1 MFQLFHMHLVTL
13 QSAVEMKIQFRQ
25 LDFALQTMM
34 HSYRGDCK
42 KWYTLARRG
51 DFVCCHNARNYSWLF
66 CCGCITRQPCQGG
79 VMTAPCVT
87 SPPKLLT
94 TDSAVWKYFPL
105 VIIPTPLSPFI
116 SLNVVVGGT
125 TIYVQ
130 SVSWDGMD
138 GWECCYIVV
147 WAQSM
152 FSFAGDHM
160 DSDSQRDLG
169 EAGNRII
176 FP

>member
-1 MFQLFHMHLVTL
+1 MCEVSHAFSNMQHYSIED
-13 QSAVEMKIQFRQ
+13 SAVEMKIQFKQ
-25 LDFALQTMM
+25 W
-34 HSYRGDCK
+34 C
-42 KWYTLARRG
+42 TLARELTLS
-51 DFVCCHNARNYSWLF
+51 V
-66 CCGCITRQPCQGG
+66 
-79 VMTAPCVT
+79 VMTPTTIVDCFAVGVHHPVNHAKVVWWLH
-87 SPPKLLT
+87 PVLHRHRNLLT

-105 VIIPTPLSPFI
+105 VIIPTPLSLFI

-152 FSFAGDHM
+152 FSFAGDHT